1 MSIFTDIFG
10 NNPLQSIARGA
21 GAIGGTLATSSA
33 VKKAL
38 DAIPTSPPDVTTPW
52 GTATFSEQNNQ
63 ITGEMS
69 PELQKLF
76 DRASAL
82 TEGIGPAPT
91 TYEED
96 LALARGDFDTR
107 TARAIER
114 LRDEQTRQGRFGT
127 EAGARELGELSRV
140 IEQQEQQLQENV
152 RDRRHNQRIELFGQA
167 TSGIDLQDRLLGR
180 PLDVIREGTNASNQ
194 QLALAKEIAAAELA
208 KGQGINNII
217 DGLLGGTGKDSLF
230 GGFNVGSL
238 LDKILGTGGDA
249 ISKGSTL
256 FDAADQIELMRTAAE
271 AAGLGSRTRGA
282 DQIELMRAAAEAA
295 GGSPL
300 SGTTTRVVDTMA
312 NVDGTPLSPTALR
325 SLYTQTPGAIPSY
338 GPKGSGMGGLTP
350 PPGGGGTGGFSA
362 GNQPGT
368 GLFDSLKGF
377 DKMLSDSLLKG
388 FTSSGPAGAVGYGFG
403 PGGAATF
410 GAPGAATV
418 AGAGAV
424 PGGAS
429 LMGTFGGALAAYMAI
444 QAAIALTDNMYTM
457 EDAVDAA
464 KAYDPR
470 ILDLKAGKKV
480 EPTGKH
486 PAPDDPS
493 IGDLPKL
500 LRALELIGRAPPAE
514 KAKAIESGVLPELVK
529 SAHKVKRVEGPR
541 GGYWYEVPEAVEEY
555 LENENP
561 DTKRI
566 HAGIIRSSKTKKPVA
581 LPTPSNPLQEQRG
594 Q

>member
-271 AAGLGSRTRGA
+271 AAG
-282 DQIELMRAAAEAA
+282 
-295 GGSPL
+295 GSPL

-377 DKMLSDSLLKG
+377 DKMLSDSLLKS

>member
-238 LDKILGTGGDA
+238 LDKILGTGDA

-256 FDAADQIELMRTAAE
+256 FDA
-271 AAGLGSRTRGA
+271 A

-377 DKMLSDSLLKG
+377 DKMLSDSLLKS

>member
-271 AAGLGSRTRGA
+271 AAG
-282 DQIELMRAAAEAA
+282 
-295 GGSPL
+295 GSPF

-377 DKMLSDSLLKG
+377 DKMLSDSLLKS

>member
-256 FDAADQIELMRTAAE
+256 FDA
-271 AAGLGSRTRGA
+271 A